1 MRWNMPLAGLFL
13 FPPVD
18 LREKNAAVSWALT
31 LASTIPAVTAAGTV
45 TQIMM
50 HVLFKETFGC
60 MIPLPRFFLGMR
72 AQGITF
78 TMQCRLH
85 GRKCS

>member
-1 MRWNMPLAGLFL
+1 MPSAGLSSFL
-13 FPPVD
+13 PVD
-18 LREKNAAVSWALT
+18 LREKNAAVSWALI
-31 LASTIPAVTAAGTV
+31 LVFIIPAVTAVGTV

-50 HVLFKETFGC
+50 PVLFKETFGC